1 MHRQNIEAW
10 QHGHAFG
17 QDRVRADE
25 RISDLHVWSI
35 GPGIHAAIVA
45 LVADDPKTPEHY
57 RARLQETLPS
67 LIHVTLEIQRCP
79 RHGSRIGGRL
89 DNPLVHQACCARAA
103 PEDSVLSVR
112 LTSDAFK
119 A

>member
-45 LVADDPKTPEHY
+45 LVADDPKTPS
-57 RARLQETLPS
+57 RWKSSGARGMGHEL
-67 LIHVTLEIQRCP
+67 VA
-79 RHGSRIGGRL
+79 GSTI
-89 DNPLVHQACCARAA
+89 P
-103 PEDSVLSVR
+103 
-112 LTSDAFK
+112 
-119 A
+119 